1 MRGDLEAVEGVA
13 GAEQQAGDGREER
26 GRRRSAITPTRANW
40 EAPVNTS
47 SESAQDCHTSSPLA
61 TEIAPKEIP

>member
-1 MRGDLEAVEGVA
+1 MLRVPSSSPERAPKSGVPP
-13 GAEQQAGDGREER
+13 EP
-26 GRRRSAITPTRANW
+26 ITPTRANW

-47 SESAQDCHTSSPLA
+47 RESAQDCHTSSPLA

>member
-1 MRGDLEAVEGVA
+1 MLRVPSSRPETAASSAVPPE
-13 GAEQQAGDGREER
+13 
-26 GRRRSAITPTRANW
+26 AITPTSANW

-47 SESAQDCHTSSPLA
+47 SESAHDCHTLSPLA